1 MENTD
6 QPLGFSAYQKL
17 VVVII
22 TIVQFTVVLDF
33 MVLSP
38 LSAILLTEL
47 SITTTQFGLAVSAY
61 AFSAGL
67 SGILIAGF
75 ADRFDRKKLLLIFYI
90 GFIIGTF
97 LCGVAPT
104 YHLLLIARMITGL
117 FGGVIGAASFAII
130 TDLFSLQMRGRVM
143 GYVQMAFAGSQ
154 VLGIPL
160 GLYMA
165 NHWGWHSPF
174 ILIASLSLI
183 VIALIY
189 WRMQPVT
196 DHLKVPAKT
205 SAFLHLVRTIS
216 RPQYLPAF
224 AATILLATGGYML
237 MPFGSAFSV
246 NNLGV
251 SLDELPMVYMIT
263 GVCTLFSGPL
273 LGKLSDKV
281 GKYKVFIWGSILS
294 IVLILVYTNL
304 GVTPL
309 WLIILLSC
317 VVFIGITSRI
327 ISSSAL
333 MTAVPEAEDR
343 GAFMSVSSSVQQVSG
358 GIASTLAGMIIF
370 QNETGFIE
378 HYPVLGIVVA
388 ISMLL
393 AVALMYF
400 VNRYVMEK
408 EKVGAL

>member
-1 MENTD
+1 
-6 QPLGFSAYQKL
+6 
-17 VVVII
+17 
-22 TIVQFTVVLDF
+22 
-33 MVLSP
+33 
-38 LSAILLTEL
+38 
-47 SITTTQFGLAVSAY
+47 
-61 AFSAGL
+61 
-67 SGILIAGF
+67 
-75 ADRFDRKKLLLIFYI
+75 
-90 GFIIGTF
+90 
-97 LCGVAPT
+97 
-104 YHLLLIARMITGL
+104 
-117 FGGVIGAASFAII
+117 
-130 TDLFSLQMRGRVM
+130 
-143 GYVQMAFAGSQ
+143 
-154 VLGIPL
+154 
-160 GLYMA
+160 
-165 NHWGWHSPF
+165 
-174 ILIASLSLI
+174 
-183 VIALIY
+183 
-189 WRMQPVT
+189 
-196 DHLKVPAKT
+196 
-205 SAFLHLVRTIS
+205 
-216 RPQYLPAF
+216 
-224 AATILLATGGYML
+224 ML

-408 EKVGAL
+408 EKVGVL